1 VAPFRGGARNI
12 DLRVHKHTLERDNAM
27 RGIKKTNSEFI
38 IDTLRTGNTLR
49 SPEITQMV
57 SDAAGKEVKIQDI
70 ASIIAKLSNSDKCDL
85 GYFIKKKKTE
95 RGYVY
100 SLAKD
105 VLELSE
111 QQIYDLTRKTGK
123 DRFTLHEAIKQVP
136 ALKKYVRPSM
146 ARLQMQRGRR
156 GATKETTVVGQP
168 IADMAVGEMI
178 AKVLKEISDQGGL
191 NVNVNLTVSFNGI
204 TG

>member
-1 VAPFRGGARNI
+1 
-12 DLRVHKHTLERDNAM
+12 M
-27 RGIKKTNSEFI
+27 RGIKKTNSEYI

-85 GYFIKKKKTE
+85 GYFIKKKKTD

-100 SLAKD
+100 SLAKE
-105 VLELSE
+105 VLALSAE
-111 QQIYDLTRKTGK
+111 QTYDLTRKTGK
-123 DRFTLHEAIKQVP
+123 DRFTLHEAIKKLP
-136 ALKKYVRPSM
+136 GLKKYVRPSM
-146 ARLQMQRGRR
+146 VRLQMQRGRR
-156 GATKETTVVGQP
+156 GSLKEAVSGQP
-168 IADMAVGEMI
+168 IADIAIGELI
-178 AKVLKEISDQGGL
+178 ARVLKEISDQGGL
-191 NVNVNLTVSFNGI
+191 NINVNLTVAFNGI

>member
-1 VAPFRGGARNI
+1 
-12 DLRVHKHTLERDNAM
+12 M
-27 RGIKKTNSEFI
+27 RGIKKTNSEYI

-85 GYFIKKKKTE
+85 GYFIKKKKTD

-100 SLAKD
+100 SLAKE

-111 QQIYDLTRKTGK
+111 QQTYDLTRKTGK
-123 DRFTLHEAIKQVP
+123 DRFTLHEAVKKLP

-146 ARLQMQRGRR
+146 ARLQVQRGRR
-156 GATKETTVVGQP
+156 GALKEPVSGQP
-168 IADMAVGEMI
+168 IADMAVGELI
-178 AKVLKEISDQGGL
+178 GKVLKEISDQGGL
-191 NVNVNLTVSFNGI
+191 NINVNLTVSFNGI